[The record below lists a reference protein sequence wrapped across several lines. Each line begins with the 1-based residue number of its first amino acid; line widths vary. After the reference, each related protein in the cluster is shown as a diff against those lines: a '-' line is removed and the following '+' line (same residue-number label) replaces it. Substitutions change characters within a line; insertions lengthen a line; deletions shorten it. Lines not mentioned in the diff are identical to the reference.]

1 MSSST
6 LRSLTS
12 EPYRATAE
20 EVMGRVGVDGDAD
33 AHATLSARRDG
44 LLLEAA
50 DAAAIELQLVRAR
63 AGEILSA
70 AVDQLRVQSTAEGLA
85 TVQSLLAYCRKIG
98 DFLLSAGRLEG
109 LASDSAESATDAL
122 ATTFGPIRNEVKA
135 SEVLS
140 LYRVLLL
147 EYLKDLKVSEAQER
161 DLAQLRAVLGL
172 SQAEADSVYQAAAG
186 PLFRGLIK
194 RLTEAEF
201 GAAQKAELAS
211 AVSDLA
217 LSEEVTTQL
226 AIDVYS
232 ERLSAFATDA
242 KILSEEQA
250 ESLRALREFLD
261 LPMERLYAK
270 HDELCSEM
278 YATSVKEVSEHE
290 RDERAATLFI
300 CLDPPPST
308 HHPRPTTLDPPPSTQ
323 PSAALP
329 PPRR

>member
-1 MSSST
+1 MPMPTPPSRRAVMASSSRRPT
-6 LRSLTS
+6 LT
-12 EPYRATAE
+12 
-20 EVMGRVGVDGDAD
+20 
-33 AHATLSARRDG
+33 
-44 LLLEAA
+44 
-50 DAAAIELQLVRAR
+50 IELQLVGGVPVGSSRPLSTSYGCRAR
-63 AGEILSA
+63 RRTRDG
-70 AVDQLRVQSTAEGLA
+70 AVTAVLPQDWRLPPLR
-85 TVQSLLAYCRKIG
+85 
-98 DFLLSAGRLEG
+98 GRLEV
-109 LASDSAESATDAL
+109 ASDSAESATDAL

-250 ESLRALREFLD
+250 ESLRALRSSSTCRWSAC
-261 LPMERLYAK
+261 MR
-270 HDELCSEM
+270 ST
-278 YATSVKEVSEHE
+278 TSCAQ
-290 RDERAATLFI
+290 RCT
-300 CLDPPPST
+300 
-308 HHPRPTTLDPPPSTQ
+308 
-323 PSAALP
+323 
-329 PPRR
+329 RRR